1 MRIFL
6 LFFALLLLQTIVSAQ
21 EFSWATAYDIE
32 ELNEVGAVSTAS
44 NGDVFIAGIHHAP
57 TTVPY
62 NGDVYIIKTDMDGNQ
77 IWVNHLQGL
86 IRFGDMTSVDNGI
99 VLTGQVTDAFIYQG
113 LEYGFPGHAMFVLF
127 INNEGALEWV
137 FVDSS
142 RFGIYSHVVA
152 ADDDGFVM
160 SYRGAGNIGDY
171 ISLWDIE
178 GNELMVKQIA
188 QSGQIVK
195 DIAYHNSRLFINGN
209 LTTIGQVIEIDGL
222 TIEPPSTDHGAFV
235 LGFDQNMM
243 ASWVMVDTVIN
254 NADGQIAANANG
266 VFAYVDLKRNGF
278 NSEKKLMHFDVDGN
292 LLAETI
298 VPAFNSFSLIFPEM
312 VVADNHIGMFVRNA
326 TGGNNFKLLVF
337 DQELNLIDD
346 PVIQGISSPYTGKIT
361 STADDFL
368 LSHIFSSNIYFGN
381 DLVLPATDNTKRVY
395 LAKYTNE
402 VQVGFQTDVSPT
414 HQVRF
419 SPNPFVDFVQLQ
431 TSSGDEIMHQIQIFD
446 VQGKMVHQTDVDARH
461 FSLQLDHL
469 NLNQGVYFFKVLMEN
484 DQLFTA
490 KMIRY

>member
-6 LFFALLLLQTIVSAQ
+6 LIFAILLLQTIARTQ
-21 EFSWATAYDIE
+21 EFTWATAYDIE
-32 ELNEVGAVSTAS
+32 ALNEVGAISTAS

-57 TTVPY
+57 TTVPF
-62 NGDVYIIKTDMDGNQ
+62 NGDLYIIKTDMDGNQ

-99 VLTGQVTDAFIYQG
+99 VLTGQVTDIFLYQG

-137 FVDSS
+137 FEDSS
-142 RFGIYSHVVA
+142 RFGIHSHVVA

-160 SYRGAGNIGDY
+160 SYRGAGNTGDY
-171 ISLWDIE
+171 VSMWDLE

-188 QSGQIVK
+188 QTGQIVK
-195 DIAYHNSRLFINGN
+195 DIAYHNSRLFINGS

-222 TIEPPSTDHGAFV
+222 TIAPPSTDHGAFV

-266 VFAYVDLKRNGF
+266 VFAYLDLKRNGF
-278 NSEKKLMHFDVDGN
+278 NSEKKLIHYDINGN

-298 VPAFNSFSLIFPEM
+298 VPAFNSFSIIFPEM
-312 VVADNHIGMFVRNA
+312 VVANNHIGMFVRNA

-346 PVIQGISSPYTGKIT
+346 PVIQGTSSPYTGRIA
-361 STADDFL
+361 SAADDFV
-368 LSHIFSSNIYFGN
+368 LSHIFSASIDFGN
-381 DLVLPATDNTKRVY
+381 DLVLPASDNTKRVY

-402 VQVGFQTDVSPT
+402 VQVGIQTDVSLT
-414 HQVRF
+414 NQVNIL
-419 SPNPFVDFVQLQ
+419 PNPFVDFVQLQ
-431 TSSGDEIMHQIQIFD
+431 TFPGTEMMHQIQIFD
-446 VQGKMVHQTDVDARH
+446 VQGKMVYQTDVDAKH
-461 FSLQLDHL
+461 ASLQLDHL
-469 NLNQGVYFFKVLMEN
+469 NLNQGVYFFKVQMEN
-484 DQLFTA
+484 DQLYTA